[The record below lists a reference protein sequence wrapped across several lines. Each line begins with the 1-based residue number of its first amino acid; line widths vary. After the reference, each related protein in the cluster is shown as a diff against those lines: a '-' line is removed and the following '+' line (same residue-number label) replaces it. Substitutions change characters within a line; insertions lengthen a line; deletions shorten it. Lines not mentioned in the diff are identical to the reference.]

1 MRATLIGLCVAVTG
15 AAWASGMQT
24 SSSGNRMGRI
34 MTSVNDRLGTQADA
48 WFEDGEFPRALQLL
62 RVHYELM
69 PNDYEVAT
77 NLGWMLENMELFDEA
92 LAVYVRYKNE
102 NPKDPDATFPE
113 ANFYYMKKLYAK
125 VPALLEPSIS
135 RKPHGNSYRILAHS
149 YERLNMF
156 KDSVRIWDVYIR
168 LNPNDEA
175 ARNNRKRVA
184 SKITASAK

>member
-1 MRATLIGLCVAVTG
+1 MRAILIGLCVAVTG
-15 AAWASGMQT
+15 AACASGMQT

-34 MTSVNDRLGTQADA
+34 MTSVNDRLSTQADA

-62 RVHYELM
+62 RIHYELM

-77 NLGWMLENMELFDEA
+77 NLGWMLENMEMFDEA

>member
-1 MRATLIGLCVAVTG
+1 
-15 AAWASGMQT
+15 
-24 SSSGNRMGRI
+24 
-34 MTSVNDRLGTQADA
+34 MTAVNDRLSTQADA

-62 RVHYELM
+62 RVHYELV

-77 NLGWMLENMELFDEA
+77 NLGWMLENTEQFDEA

-102 NPKDPDATFPE
+102 NPKDPDGTFPE

-125 VPALLEPSIS
+125 VPALLEPSIP

-156 KDSVRIWDVYIR
+156 KDSVRIWDIYIR

-184 SKITASAK
+184 SKMTASAK